1 MNYQRGLVVDQLA
14 TEDGLTDYE
23 RGRERLRE
31 VHGEAALQTVEGLG
45 ELGRLVIE
53 TAYGKVY
60 SRPALTLRE
69 RQVVAVA
76 SLTGLGRTAQLN
88 QHLKSSLRA
97 GLSKSDLQEVI
108 METAIIAGFP
118 VAMSAWAQLEKAYS
132 EHVLNEAYERAT
144 HSDSR
149 A

>member
-1 MNYQRGLVVDQLA
+1 M
-14 TEDGLTDYE
+14 TDYE

-31 VHGEAALQTVEGLG
+31 VHGQSALDTVEGLG

-118 VAMSAWAQLEKAYS
+118 VAMSAWAQLEKACRD
-132 EHVLNEAYERAT
+132 YERELLFERMDGERQ
-144 HSDSR
+144 HSDTR